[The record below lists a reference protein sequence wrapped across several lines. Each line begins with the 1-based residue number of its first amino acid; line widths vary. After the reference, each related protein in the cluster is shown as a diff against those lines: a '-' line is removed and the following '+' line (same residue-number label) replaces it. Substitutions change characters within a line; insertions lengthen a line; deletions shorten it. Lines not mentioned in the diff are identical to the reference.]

1 MSSYP
6 DSTPSDDTITIPLTR
21 GYEAIVDAVDADL
34 AEMTWHVHEGTNTF
48 YAMRNTPWEGGK
60 KRRHVMLHR
69 VVLERAIGRPLQ
81 AGEEVDHSDGDG
93 LNNRRDN
100 LRPAT
105 RAQNLCNIGLR
116 RDNKTGF
123 KGVFWHTQTQRY
135 RAKITVDGKQRYLG
149 CFDTAEEAHA
159 AYCEAAKK
167 YHGEFARFE

>member
-34 AEMTWHVHEGTNTF
+34 ASLRWH
-48 YAMRNTPWEGGK
+48 YQP
-60 KRRHVMLHR
+60 RRHHHYAQSNIKNGSRWHTVRLHR
-69 VVLERAIGRPLQ
+69 LIAERMVNRPLTPQ
-81 AGEEVDHSDGDG
+81 EQVDHINGNG
-93 LNNRRDN
+93 LDNRRFN
-100 LRPAT
+100 LRICSK
-105 RAQNLCNIGLR
+105 AQNCQNQRLKDANTSGY
-116 RDNKTGF
+116 
-123 KGVFWHTQTQRY
+123 KGVNWHKKNERWVA
-135 RAKITVDGKQRYLG
+135 RIGVNGVRIYLG